1 MKKDSVEVAGYT
13 TLTLELPSTEAYP
26 NPATHYLYIR
36 PHDPRIPDLDSTR
49 SLFLVNTP
57 IDTTE
62 AHIRAL
68 FATSLS
74 SGRVEKVQFENIP
87 TSKKR
92 AAAAAAAATETG
104 INSSRGNSKK
114 RKRARTLATSSDLQE
129 TLDDITLPPTWTRQL
144 QKSGSHAIV
153 IFADKPS
160 MEASLKAAL
169 KASKK
174 RTPIPWAVGVPAGR
188 VADLGIARYI
198 AHEKM
203 RYPDRAAL
211 LRSVN
216 DFMTVFEQVGEA
228 RRREEARRL
237 SEPDEDGFV
246 TVSHGPKLNSLAR
259 EEELKALVEREKK
272 KNEGLEDF
280 YRFQSREKRKE
291 KQNQLLRAF
300 DEDKR
305 KLRDIK
311 ERRGKIRVSLSF
323 FLFWAGGFDSG
334 ANFYNSRS
342 DLASMGRFLEFEF
355 TLWVVFVLVYG
366 EFDITP
372 PSPSFLPFPFPSSL
386 CDEYAGASVARRASR
401 CLPCQQKPAL
411 SNLLDL

>member
-1 MKKDSVEVAGYT
+1 MKRDSVEVAGYI
-13 TLTLELPSTEAYP
+13 TLTLELPGTEAYP
-26 NPATHYLYIR
+26 KPATHYLYIR
-36 PHDPRIPDLDSTR
+36 PHEPRIPDPDSVR

-62 AHIRAL
+62 AHLRAL

-74 SGRVEKVQFENIP
+74 AGRVEKVQFEDILS
-87 TSKKR
+87 SKKR
-92 AAAAAAAATETG
+92 NAAAAAATETG
-104 INSSRGNSKK
+104 ITHGSRGNSKK
-114 RKRARTLATSSDLQE
+114 RKRARALASADELQE
-129 TLDDITLPPTWTRQL
+129 TLDEIKPPSTWDRQL
-144 QKSGSHAIV
+144 HKSGSHAIV
-153 IFADKPS
+153 TFADKAS
-160 MEASLKAAL
+160 METSLKAAL

-174 RTPIPWAVGVPAGR
+174 GLRISWGEGVSVDR
-188 VADLGIARYI
+188 VADLGVSRYI
-198 AHEKM
+198 AHEKL

-216 DFMTVFEQVGEA
+216 DFMTVFEQVNEA
-228 RRREEARRL
+228 RRREEAKRL

-259 EEELKALVEREKK
+259 EEELKALVEKEKK

-311 ERRGKIRVSLSF
+311 ERRGKIRVSLCAVVFLRGFYADFYHLAGVSLASIWRLWSSSLRCGM
-323 FLFWAGGFDSG
+323 LFWYMVSWSNPPISCLPF
-334 ANFYNSRS
+334 R
-342 DLASMGRFLEFEF
+342 
-355 TLWVVFVLVYG
+355 
-366 EFDITP
+366 
-372 PSPSFLPFPFPSSL
+372 PSPSFSL
-386 CDEYAGASVARRASR
+386 FFSMMSTLGPV
-401 CLPCQQKPAL
+401 
-411 SNLLDL
+411 